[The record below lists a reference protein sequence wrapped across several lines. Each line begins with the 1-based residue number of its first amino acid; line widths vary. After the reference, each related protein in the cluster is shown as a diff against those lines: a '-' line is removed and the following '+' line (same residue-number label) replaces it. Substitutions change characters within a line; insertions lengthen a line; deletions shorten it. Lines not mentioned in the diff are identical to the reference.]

1 MTADESKWKP
11 CRYIDYRDGCHGIM
25 FYGKGGGYNWHA
37 AVDYLVRTRKPE
49 IAPAISYDPESSM
62 FVARSEN
69 IDALYQVAQ
78 LIQQAANDPQL
89 FKEALSKA
97 KEGLG
102 DDVD

>member
-1 MTADESKWKP
+1 MTIDPELWKP

-37 AVDYLVRTRKPE
+37 AVEYLVRTRRPE
-49 IAPAISYDPESSM
+49 IAEAIHYDPESSM

-69 IDALYQVAQ
+69 IEALLQVAQ
-78 LIQQAANDPQL
+78 LIREAASDPQL
-89 FKEALSKA
+89 FKEALAKA
-97 KEGLG
+97 KDGLR